1 MVCNV
6 WNCSVKNKRY
16 KVRVYIY
23 KLVVYMRAITQNDM
37 DVVLTI
43 FKDVDSDYNANSL
56 SKVIGVS
63 SMGALK
69 ILKRLEAQGILK
81 SKQMGQA
88 VFYKVN
94 LEDDYARSYVLFLLK
109 KEASESVPRIRRWVR
124 ELRGVAG
131 AEIGILFG
139 SVLRKEKFNDV
150 DALMVLRKAQNRI
163 LDKSIRDLNKI
174 NVKKIHA
181 VKQTRQDLVSN
192 LGKKDRV
199 VLEIIKRGIVLFG
212 YEEIVE
218 VVRDF
223 RS

>member
-1 MVCNV
+1 M
-6 WNCSVKNKRY
+6 
-16 KVRVYIY
+16 VYI
-23 KLVVYMRAITQNDM
+23 RAITQNEM

-43 FKDVDSDYNANSL
+43 FKDVDGDYNANSL

-69 ILKRLEAQGILK
+69 ILKRLEAQGILI

-88 VFYKVN
+88 LFYKVN
-94 LEDDYARSYVLFLLK
+94 LEEDYARSYVQFLLK
-109 KEASESVPRIRRWVR
+109 KEASESAPRIRRWVR
-124 ELRGVAG
+124 ELRRIEG
-131 AEIGILFG
+131 ADIGILFG

-150 DALMVLRKAQNRI
+150 DALVVLRKAQNRR

-181 VKQTRQDLVSN
+181 VKQTRKDLVSN

-199 VLEIIKRGIVLFG
+199 VLEIVKSGIVLSG

-218 VVRDF
+218 VVREF

>member
-1 MVCNV
+1 
-6 WNCSVKNKRY
+6 
-16 KVRVYIY
+16 
-23 KLVVYMRAITQNDM
+23 MRAITQNEM

-69 ILKRLEAQGILK
+69 ILKGLEAQGILK

-94 LEDDYARSYVLFLLK
+94 LEDDYARSYVQFLLK
-109 KEASESVPRIRRWVR
+109 KEASESAPRIRRWVR
-124 ELRGVAG
+124 ELRRIDG
-131 AEIGILFG
+131 ADIGILFG

-150 DALMVLRKAQNRI
+150 DALMVLRKAQDRR

-181 VKQTRQDLVSN
+181 VKQTRKDLVSN
-192 LGKKDRV
+192 LGEKNRV
-199 VLEIIKRGIVLFG
+199 VLEIIKSGIVLFG

-218 VVRDF
+218 VIRDVAQ
-223 RS
+223 